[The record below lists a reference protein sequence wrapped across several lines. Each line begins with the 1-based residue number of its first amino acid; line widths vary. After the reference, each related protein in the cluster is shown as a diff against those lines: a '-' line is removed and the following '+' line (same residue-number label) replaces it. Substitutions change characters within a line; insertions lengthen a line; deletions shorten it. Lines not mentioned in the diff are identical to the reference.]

1 MDWILKGVLK
11 MKKRLLVLFVAVL
24 AVLMVSAC
32 GNMEK
37 SVFSVEAHEDDNTIN
52 VTAENGSAESEGNGY
67 IKVGADEEIVIDYDV
82 EGEISVKFYNTDDSD
97 HKEPLAEFTCTGA
110 DQGVASFGEGEFDAF
125 IKVVKDATGTI
136 KISTRKIGEE
146 EGAEKWNQAKD
157 AAEAAKAAGLDG
169 FDFCEGSSISL
180 GEVKA
185 EKIEYME
192 GVVHAYIPIAA
203 VDMNI
208 YKGLSS
214 IDEGDISFDQNKYKH
229 EWTQNVK
236 GLEVKCFGNREGEAT
251 KTIWTSGD
259 YSYAVTAYGAG
270 GDDDYGL
277 SADDLSSLINGIQ

>member
-1 MDWILKGVLK
+1 MRRKF
-11 MKKRLLVLFVAVL
+11 FVIAL
-24 AVLMVSAC
+24 AALMALMVTAC

-37 SVFSVEAHEDDNTIN
+37 SVFSVEAHEENNTIN
-52 VTAENGSAESEGNGY
+52 VTAENGSKESEGNGY
-67 IKVGADEEIVIDYDV
+67 IKTAADEEIVIDYDV
-82 EGEISVKFYNTDDSD
+82 EGEISVKFYKTDDSE
-97 HKEPLAEFTCTGA
+97 HKEPLAEFTCTGT
-110 DQGVASFGEGEFDAF
+110 DQSVAGLGEGEYDAF

-136 KISTRKIGEE
+136 TISTRKIGEE
-146 EGAEKWNQAKD
+146 EGSEKWNQAKD

-169 FDFCEGSSISL
+169 FDFQEGSTISL

-203 VDMNI
+203 VDMHI
-208 YKGLSS
+208 YKGLAS

-229 EWTQNVK
+229 EWTQNIK

-251 KTIWTSGD
+251 KTIWTVGD
-259 YSYAVTAYGAG
+259 YSYAITAYGAG
-270 GDDDYGL
+270 GDDDFGL